1 MDALFAGQLGE
12 TAKVQ
17 VHKCGDDASKGKGVF
32 ALIHLAPNDVALTDE
47 PIAFLQSADLTA
59 AAVAKKSDVSAKPHD
74 TCAACG

>member
-1 MDALFAGQLGE
+1 MDALFAAHLGE

-17 VHKCGDDASKGKGVF
+17 VHECGDDVNKGKGVF

-59 AAVAKKSDVSAKPHD
+59 AVAKKSDVNAKPHN